1 MTASGFRALDERVVH
16 AWGVWSLV
24 EGRFAAPD
32 DEPFTRTFVRSPGAV
47 GIVPVLF
54 DPEGLPSVVLVR
66 QYRPPLDRLFD
77 EIPAGMRDVDG
88 EPPEV
93 TAQRELGEEVGLR
106 AGRIE
111 LLTRF
116 HNSCGL
122 TDAETHVFLATDLAP
137 VVHDRQGPEE
147 RAMTVHQMALA
158 DAVAAVLAGEITDAK
173 TVTGLLLTERLLAQE
188 TR

>member
-1 MTASGFRALDERVVH
+1 MTSPPFRPIGDRELH

-24 EGRFAAPD
+24 ERRVAAPD
-32 DEPFTRTFVRSPGAV
+32 GEPFTRTFVRSPGAV
-47 GIVPVLF
+47 GVVPVLF

-66 QYRPPLDRLFD
+66 QYRAALDRELD
-77 EIPAGMRDVDG
+77 EIPAGMRDIDG

-111 LLTRF
+111 LLARF
-116 HNSCGL
+116 HNACGM
-122 TDAETHVFLATDLAP
+122 TDAETHVYVATDLEP
-137 VVHDRQGPEE
+137 VAHDPQGPEE
-147 RAMTVHQMALA
+147 RAMTVHQLSLA
-158 DAVAAVLAGEITDAK
+158 DALAAVLAGEITDAK